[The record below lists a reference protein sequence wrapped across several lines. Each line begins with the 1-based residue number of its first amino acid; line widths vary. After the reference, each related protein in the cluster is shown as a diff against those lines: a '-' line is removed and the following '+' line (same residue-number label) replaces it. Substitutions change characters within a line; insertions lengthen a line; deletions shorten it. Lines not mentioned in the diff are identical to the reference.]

1 MIHISGCIHAES
13 GCTPWT
19 RHVEPIALWTSCT
32 GPTRGQ
38 WLRDWAAAMWELRS
52 HVVRG
57 APETP
62 FPRRP
67 ALPAAGRHSARPQLP
82 QAPPACAPGL
92 CPLLA
97 GRRPVR
103 HLFVPWLLGASP
115 EVQGLSR
122 VVAATAPVH
131 PSSKELLRP
140 ASDKP
145 SREQHPPELLE
156 AQASRLCQRGLSQ
169 RALPPNLE
177 MALVSVETA
186 PQPWW
191 SSAF

>member
-1 MIHISGCIHAES
+1 M
-13 GCTPWT
+13 
-19 RHVEPIALWTSCT
+19 
-32 GPTRGQ
+32 
-38 WLRDWAAAMWELRS
+38 
-52 HVVRG
+52 
-57 APETP
+57 
-62 FPRRP
+62 
-67 ALPAAGRHSARPQLP
+67 
-82 QAPPACAPGL
+82 
-92 CPLLA
+92 
-97 GRRPVR
+97 R

-169 RALPPNLE
+169 RALPPNLA

-186 PQPWW
+186 PGHGGPLRFNQHPWVW
-191 SSAF
+191 DGSGGGP